1 MKNYKIAWIFILGA
15 FLLISPALKA
25 SDFDSSAPL
34 PAMNVAVLAT
44 KTANKAYGDYLS
56 SRKREN
62 EIFAVMTSPDFE
74 KQPRKQREITRAE
87 MLVELGN
94 ISRKQ
99 NALLN
104 TYKVHLSNA
113 IAAFGEVGPAQMGAA
128 QKHLEGIRA
137 AMVKDIDQRTITAS
151 ALASAASLGGLS
163 PKQRKQFRDHV
174 KQLERKQA
182 MEERFRQNGL
192 QLAESAAT
200 VETIVSYMDEVKTEI
215 DMAIAETEANI
226 ALNTGAKAVH
236 IVKQMSYQ
244 LCGEQACSPEKM
256 FNNGPDHSKLL
267 GDFGTEPSD
276 PAEDEKTTEEYINKY
291 SRR

>member
-1 MKNYKIAWIFILGA
+1 MNNYKTISIFLVGA
-15 FLLISPALKA
+15 FLIIAPALKA

-44 KTANKAYGDYLS
+44 KTANKAYGDYRS

-74 KQPRKQREITRAE
+74 KQPRKQREIKRAE
-87 MLVELGN
+87 FLVELGN

-113 IAAFGEVGPAQMGAA
+113 IAAFGEVGPAQMAAA
-128 QKHLEGIRA
+128 QTHLEGIRA
-137 AMVKDIDQRTITAS
+137 AMVKDIDQRTVTAG

-200 VETIVSYMDEVKTEI
+200 VETIVSYMDDVKTEI

-244 LCGEQACSPEKM
+244 LCGEQACSPDKM
-256 FNNGPDHSKLL
+256 FNSGPDHSKLM
-267 GDFGTEPSD
+267 GDFGSEPSD

>member
-1 MKNYKIAWIFILGA
+1 MNNYKTISIFLVGA
-15 FLLISPALKA
+15 FLIIAPALKA

-44 KTANKAYGDYLS
+44 KTANKAYGDYRS
-56 SRKREN
+56 
-62 EIFAVMTSPDFE
+62 
-74 KQPRKQREITRAE
+74 
-87 MLVELGN
+87 
-94 ISRKQ
+94 SRKQ

-113 IAAFGEVGPAQMGAA
+113 IAAFGEVGPAQMAAA
-128 QKHLEGIRA
+128 QTHLEGIRA
-137 AMVKDIDQRTITAS
+137 AMVKDIDQRTVTAG

-200 VETIVSYMDEVKTEI
+200 VETIVSYMDDVKTEI

-244 LCGEQACSPEKM
+244 LCGEQACSPDKM
-256 FNNGPDHSKLL
+256 FNSGPDHSKLM
-267 GDFGTEPSD
+267 GDFGSEPSD